1 MECCLFMPFAFVMG
15 KEIKK
20 RGGSRRLR
28 GISLTS
34 KESRPKQKSSMVFF
48 RNGSK
53 YLGISQMRNWLWH
66 FGQSIFKYTYTFY
79 TSPSRESRVRG
90 YCSVILF
97 FLTMWVT
104 LCAVQV
110 WVHVYPHNNTVI
122 CGRAT
127 AAAEVDHLRNRIVS
141 CHYGLPAMVATP
153 YG

>member
-20 RGGSRRLR
+20 GGESRRLR

-66 FGQSIFKYTYTFY
+66 FGQSIFKYIYTFY
-79 TSPSRESRVRG
+79 TSPSREPSTGVLFG
-90 YCSVILF
+90 YFFNDVGDSVC
-97 FLTMWVT
+97 
-104 LCAVQV
+104 CAV